1 MNIYKLSYT
10 SLLALC
16 LLAASCSENG
26 SPTNEPSPA
35 APVSSRASLSV
46 KLRGEETSPS
56 ANELINSWWIAFAD
70 QEGTVSAIVE
80 RAASLSTAVEREEF
94 NVELPAGTY
103 MAYAFANI
111 TQQQLKDEAGVSFTA
126 GQAVDADIKSK
137 SKLWKVMPNNWDKA
151 TPLPMS
157 GFKTVTISLQQPNP
171 PIEIEVIRMVGKVEF
186 SFSNASQK
194 AITVNSVTLGPLA
207 TGAVTLLPDYSSLS
221 SEPVLPGGLGSEDVK
236 YQFTAGDAERTL
248 SVGAENAFSDFFYV
262 RESNAADKP
271 SGHFYVAVNITR
283 EGQSEEQLYALT
295 DELTYINRN
304 DYINIPITF
313 TDYVFDV
320 DILFYPPIGG
330 YPAVMTESRDD
341 AFYATFGTKGKFV
354 LRPLIREADE
364 GSAYLQPSQ
373 YTLTVTE
380 TSDPDGILTPTS
392 LTTDPV
398 TGELTGEL
406 TSKKGRATV
415 KLSVSVKRQDG
426 SASRTYNKTIYLI
439 RANK

>member
-1 MNIYKLSYT
+1 MNLKKLSYT
-10 SLLALC
+10 SLLTVC
-16 LLAASCSENG
+16 LLTASCSENEP
-26 SPTNEPSPA
+26 SANEPSSA

-46 KLRGEETSPS
+46 KLRGETAPS

-70 QEGTVSAIVE
+70 QEGVVSAIVS
-80 RAASLSTAVEREEF
+80 RDASLSTAVEREEF

-103 MAYAFANI
+103 TAYAFANI
-111 TQQQLKDEAGVSFTA
+111 TPQQLEDEAGVSFTV
-126 GQAVDADIKSK
+126 GQAADAGIMSK
-137 SKLWKVMPNNWDKA
+137 AWKVMPNNWSKDK
-151 TPLPMS
+151 PLPMS
-157 GFKTVTISLQQPNP
+157 GFKTVSISTKQPAA

-207 TGAVTLLPDYSSLS
+207 TGAVALLPDYSSLGDA
-221 SEPVLPGGLGSEDVK
+221 PVLPDGLGSEDVT
-236 YQFTAGDAERTL
+236 YQFTADAAERTL

-271 SGHFYVAVNITR
+271 SGHFYVAVNVTR
-283 EGQSEEQLYALT
+283 EGLSEERLYALT
-295 DELTYINRN
+295 EELTYINRN

-313 TDYVFDV
+313 TDYAFDV

-341 AFYATFGTKGKFV
+341 AFYATFGTQGKFV
-354 LRPLIREADE
+354 IRPLIREATE

-373 YTLTVTE
+373 YELTATV
-380 TSDPDGILTPTS
+380 TSDPQGILTSTT
-392 LTTDPV
+392 LTTDPI

-406 TSKKGRATV
+406 TSKTGSATV
-415 KLSVSVKRQDG
+415 KLSVNVKQQDG
-426 SASRTYNKTIYLI
+426 SVSQTYNKTIYII